1 MFPDNKDLKNEY
13 PLQSIVFGHRL
24 RPDQTVYEYMIEFL
38 QVMISRKTIGSSSG
52 SKATEYI
59 DYFPIDNNVYSSAV
73 QFYPISRVGLKR
85 FIFFKKSKQ
94 DGKFPIDIGAYERC
108 REILEDEKR
117 VEISSS
123 YEFIDEEYAV
133 NILENLLYGFRAVVK
148 NRSWFAQS
156 TLPVCEELILPE
168 TMGDKKARIKLGRFD
183 NFDLD
188 LDDVDGLFQTNR
200 YNFMSRG
207 GEVYYLHLL
216 RALNNNA
223 EYKEDI
229 EEGFKKLI
237 NKFPK
242 LSLISNFISESWE
255 NESGCSSTNKEIKK
269 TLGFIPDGFE
279 RREKYTLIELNN
291 FLSTNIHPFEKI
303 DILSYGILFQI
314 IRMMHEQ
321 ACATCGKKV
330 PFWLVDIRDGNKS
343 NSEVKKLAVK
353 SYSQFEQDVLEAL
366 YEHLEEGTKENEA
379 KKISGAIKDTYKL
392 YRKLG
397 KEIGVVIP
405 ITGPGIRFT
414 LSENM
419 VKFLVLSIIK
429 PKGKLTLDTFLDK
442 LYEHYGIVIDSRH
455 YEEEMEKNSSV
466 YLEDLSMLYKN
477 KVAFQQMLKDCGF
490 LRDLSDSTSIV
501 ENPYDRG

>member
-1 MFPDNKDLKNEY
+1 MFPDDKGLKKDY
-13 PLQSIVFGHRL
+13 PLQSVVFGHRL
-24 RPDQTVYEYMIEFL
+24 RPDQTVYEYIIEFL
-38 QVMISRKTIGSSSG
+38 QVMISRKKISSVDG
-52 SKATEYI
+52 TKVTDYT
-59 DYFPIDNNVYSSAV
+59 DYFPIDENVYSSAV

-108 REILEDEKR
+108 REILEDKER
-117 VEISSS
+117 VDISSS

-133 NILENLLYGFRAVVK
+133 NMLENLLYGFRAVVK

-168 TMGDKKARIKLGRFD
+168 TMGDKKSRIKLGKFY
-183 NFDLD
+183 NCYD

-216 RALNNNA
+216 RALNNNI
-223 EYKEDI
+223 EYKENI
-229 EEGFKKLI
+229 ECGFKKLI

-242 LSLISNFISESWE
+242 LSLISNFITESWE
-255 NESGCSSTNKEIKK
+255 NESGCHSTNKEIKK
-269 TLGFIPDGFE
+269 TLGAIPEGFG

-303 DILSYGILFQI
+303 DTLSYGILFQI

-321 ACATCGKKV
+321 ACSTCGKKV

-343 NSEVKKLAVK
+343 DSEVRKLAVK

-366 YEHLEEGTKENEA
+366 YKHLDDNIKDDEA
-379 KKISGAIKDTYKL
+379 KTISGAIKDTYKL

-405 ITGPGIRFT
+405 PTGPGMRFT

-442 LYEHYGIVIDSRH
+442 LYEQYGIVIDSKH
-455 YEEEMEKNSSV
+455 YEEEM
-466 YLEDLSMLYKN
+466 
-477 KVAFQQMLKDCGF
+477 
-490 LRDLSDSTSIV
+490 
-501 ENPYDRG
+501 

>member
-1 MFPDNKDLKNEY
+1 MFPNNDSLKKGY
-13 PLQSIVFGHRL
+13 PLQSVVFGHRL
-24 RPDQTVYEYMIEFL
+24 RPEQTVYEYIIEFL
-38 QVMISRKTIGSSSG
+38 QVMISKKSMVSDNGDKKDEIV
-52 SKATEYI
+52 
-59 DYFPIDNNVYSSAV
+59 DYFPINENVYLNKIE
-73 QFYPISRVGLKR
+73 FYPISRVGLKR

-108 REILEDEKR
+108 REILEDKNR
-117 VEISSS
+117 IDIASN

-133 NILENLLYGFRAVVK
+133 NMLENLLYGFRAVVK

-156 TLPVCEELILPE
+156 TLPVCKELILPE
-168 TMGDKKARIKLGRFD
+168 TMGDKKNRIKLGKFE
-183 NFDLD
+183 NCTELEK
-188 LDDVDGLFQTNR
+188 VDGHFETKK
-200 YNFMSRG
+200 YSFMARG

-216 RALNNNA
+216 KALNNNI
-223 EYKEDI
+223 EYKEEI
-229 EEGFKKLI
+229 ERGFEKLI

-242 LSLISNFISESWE
+242 LSLISNFITESWE
-255 NESGCSSTNKEIKK
+255 NEIGCSCTNKTIKK
-269 TLGFIPDGFE
+269 TLGTIPDGFE
-279 RREKYTLIELNN
+279 RREIYTLIELDN

-303 DILSYGILFQI
+303 DILSYGILLQM
-314 IRMMHEQ
+314 IRMLHEQ
-321 ACATCGKKV
+321 ACNTCQKNT
-330 PFWLVDIRDGNKS
+330 PFWLVDIREGNKS
-343 NSEVKKLAVK
+343 DSEVRKLAIK
-353 SYSQFEQDVLEAL
+353 SYSQFEQDVLDAL
-366 YEHLEEGTKENEA
+366 YMHLDDYIKDNES
-379 KKISGAIKDTYKL
+379 KTINSAIKDTYKL

-397 KEIGVVIP
+397 KEIGIVIP
-405 ITGPGIRFT
+405 STGPGMRFT

-442 LYEHYGIVIDSRH
+442 LYEHYGIIIDGKH
-455 YEEEMEKNSSV
+455 YEEEMEKNKSV